1 MNIEDLK
8 LGSKQKA
15 ILKALHQHGSWSK
28 YGSGWV
34 WDTPGGTQKVMDIL
48 VAKGLA
54 RIEKDGKEW
63 LGHKVDVYYP
73 T

>member
-1 MNIEDLK
+1 MKIEDLK
-8 LGSKQKA
+8 LGSKQKD
-15 ILKALHQHGSWSK
+15 ILRALRQHGSWSN
-28 YGSGWV
+28 YGGGWV

-54 RIEKDGKEW
+54 RVKKNGKEW
-63 LGHKVDVYYP
+63 LGRMIDVYYP